1 MAKEKKQK
9 PQKPGKA
16 PGSLKKPINK
26 DKFEKKYTKY
36 IEHPNDKQFFI
47 SCFEFKDN
55 TYTVRNNLT
64 KDDVKKI
71 KGLLKAVKQNRKGA
85 VKLVP
90 LAFAACVVAAVV
102 IFFTVFANP
111 LLERAMELGLEAAF
125 EAKSDVDNLRL
136 KLVPLSISIS
146 GLTIANRDSPMTN
159 LIQMG
164 KTRISLRTQA
174 ILRGKVYIEEI
185 RADTIRFGTERKFSG
200 ALPAKPAKVKKEKAE
215 KPKDDTPPLVDL
227 KNFDA
232 KALLDQEF
240 DKLSA
245 PKLYDEAI
253 SFYDETSGKYQTQV
267 ESTSAKVKEL
277 QTSTAPLLKLNA
289 NDLKDIETIRTTIQN
304 LNTAISSVQA
314 ATTEVTAVVNGLES
328 DIAKARRMETN
339 ARNSITADLNLLK
352 SYIDLGS
359 GAAFASVEPFIREAL
374 SGTAN
379 QYLDYGLMGLE
390 VVGKMKANS
399 SSKPKDEK
407 PKKVKKVPFKGR
419 DVPFPTVQYPAFY
432 LGVLASDFTINSWN
446 WAFDLRNISSDPD
459 LTYRLDSTKPA
470 VTLDFAMTE
479 EAASLKRNVAFNGKA
494 DFRKDAKELY
504 NAKVDANGIPVSMGD
519 QLSSLGIS
527 GLTGETAFSVNLAG
541 QADNSFSGG
550 GSVIISKA
558 ALVNPSGTIAEA
570 MDTAVKQAGNINL
583 GLQFAHIT
591 GGKDEFKITSNL
603 ADLFA
608 KALRSLAEGYTKK
621 AMADLEKALRQKIDE
636 YIDGRFGSKDQVDT
650 LLKTVKG
657 DKSAIDQIKNGLNA
671 KKDELEKKA
680 KDQAAGAVKDLLP
693 ANTPKIPG
701 LGR

>member
-26 DKFEKKYTKY
+26 DKFDKKYTKY
-36 IEHPNDKQFFI
+36 IEHPQDKQFFI
-47 SCFEFKDN
+47 SCFNLKDDN
-55 TYTVRNNLT
+55 YTVRDNLT

-71 KGLLKAVKQNRKGA
+71 KSLLKTVKQNRKGA

-90 LAFAACVVAAVV
+90 LAFAACVTAAVI

-111 LLERAMELGLEAAF
+111 LLEKAMEMGLEAAF

-136 KLVPLSISIS
+136 KLVPLSISLS

-185 RADTIRFGTERKFSG
+185 RADTIRFGTPRKSSG
-200 ALPAKPAKVKKEKAE
+200 ALPAKPAKVKKEK
-215 KPKDDTPPLVDL
+215 PKNDAPPLVDL

-240 DKLSA
+240 DKLGS

-253 SFYDETSGKYQTQV
+253 SFYDETAVKYQGQV
-267 ESTSAKVKEL
+267 ESSSAKVKEL
-277 QTSTAPLLKLNA
+277 QTSTAPLLKLNV
-289 NDLKDIETIRTTIQN
+289 NEMKDVETIRTTIQN
-304 LNTAISSVQA
+304 INTAVNSVQA
-314 ATTEVTAVVNGLES
+314 ATTEVTAVVNGLDS
-328 DIAKARRMETN
+328 DITKARRMETN
-339 ARNSITADLNLLK
+339 ARNSITSDLNLLK

-359 GAAFASVEPFIREAL
+359 GAAFAAVEPFIRDAL
-374 SGTAN
+374 SGEAN

-390 VVGKMKANS
+390 VLGKMKADS
-399 SSKPKDEK
+399 ASKPKTEK
-407 PKKVKKVPFKGR
+407 PKKVRKVPFKGR
-419 DVPFPTVQYPAFY
+419 DVYFPTVQYPAFY

-459 LTYRLDSTKPA
+459 LTYKLDNKKPA
-470 VTLDFAMTE
+470 VTLDFAMKE
-479 EAASLKRNVAFNGKA
+479 ESASQKRNIIFNGKA

-504 NAKVDANGIPVSMGD
+504 NAKVDADGISISMGD
-519 QLSSLGIS
+519 QLSQMGIS
-527 GLTGETAFSVNLAG
+527 GLTGETAFSLNVAG
-541 QADNSFSGG
+541 QANSFSGG
-550 GSVIISKA
+550 GNVVISKA
-558 ALVNPSGTIAEA
+558 VLVNPSGTMAEA

-583 GLQFAHIT
+583 GLQYAHIAD
-591 GGKDEFKITSNL
+591 GKDEFKITSNL
-603 ADLFA
+603 ADLFS

-621 AMADLEKALRQKIDE
+621 AVADLEKALRQKIDD
-636 YIDGRFGSKDQVDT
+636 YIDGRLGSKDQVDT

-657 DKSAIDQIKNGLNA
+657 DKSAVDQIKNSLNA

-680 KDQAAGAVKDLLP
+680 TGAATQAVKNLLP
-693 ANTPKIPG
+693 SF
-701 LGR
+701 R

>member
-55 TYTVRNNLT
+55 NYTVRNNLT

-71 KGLLKAVKQNRKGA
+71 KGLLKAVKGNKKGA

-90 LAFAACVVAAVV
+90 LAFAACVTAAVI
-102 IFFTVFANP
+102 IFFAIFANP
-111 LLERAMELGLEAAF
+111 LLEKAMELGLEAAF

-136 KLVPLSISIS
+136 KLVPLSISLS

-174 ILRGKVYIEEI
+174 VLRGKIYIEEI
-185 RADTIRFGTERKFSG
+185 RADTIRFGTPRKFSG
-200 ALPAKPAKVKKEKAE
+200 ALPAKPAKVKKEKEE
-215 KPKDDTPPLVDL
+215 KPKDDAPPLVDL

-253 SFYDETSGKYQTQV
+253 SFYDETSEKYQAQV
-267 ESTSAKVKEL
+267 ENTSAKVKEL
-277 QTSTAPLLKLNA
+277 QTSTAPLLKLNV
-289 NDLKDIETIRTTIQN
+289 NEMKDIETIRTTIQN
-304 LNTAISSVQA
+304 INTAVSAVHA

-359 GAAFASVEPFIREAL
+359 GAAFASVEPFIRDAL

-390 VVGKMKANS
+390 VLGKMKSNS
-399 SSKPKDEK
+399 SSKPKTEK

-419 DVPFPTVQYPAFY
+419 DVSFPVVQYPAFY
-432 LGVLASDFTINSWN
+432 LGVLASDFTIDSWN

-459 LTYRLDSTKPA
+459 LTYKLDNNKPA
-470 VTLDFAMTE
+470 VTLDFTMKE
-479 EAASLKRNVAFNGKA
+479 ESASQKRNVAFNGKA

-504 NAKVDANGIPVSMGD
+504 NAKVDANGIPISMGD
-519 QLSSLGIS
+519 QLSSMGIN
-527 GLTGETAFSVNLAG
+527 GLTGETAFSVNVAG
-541 QADNSFSGG
+541 QQNNSFSGG
-550 GSVIISKA
+550 GNVVISKA

-583 GLQFAHIT
+583 GLQYAHIT
-591 GGKDEFKITSNL
+591 DGKDEFKITSNL

-636 YIDGRFGSKDQVDT
+636 YIDGRFGSKDQTDT

-671 KKDELEKKA
+671 KKDELEKKL

-693 ANTPKIPG
+693 VNTPKLPG
-701 LGR
+701 FGR